1 MVAKELEKVLIGNGW
16 HYVRQTGSHKIYKKD
31 SCPTTIAIPSH
42 NNKDLPKGT
51 LSAILKQ
58 ADIKL
63 F

>member
-1 MVAKELEKVLIGNGW
+1 MSAKELEKVLIDNGW

-31 SCPTTIAIPSH
+31 SSSFTIAIPLH

-51 LSAILKQ
+51 LCAILKQ

>member
-1 MVAKELEKVLIGNGW
+1 MTAKELAKVLISNGW

-31 SCPTTIAIPSH
+31 FNPITIAIQSH

-51 LSAILKQ
+51 VSAILKQ

-63 F
+63 L